1 MSLRSINDRP
11 ERAAWQ
17 QQLRTIDS
25 LCGLAQRFEPG
36 QRLPGWQ
43 HACQWSE
50 WGTVATIE
58 LAAKIEWAARRTQES
73 ILASLIDAYARQ
85 QLPLIRR

>member
-17 QQLRTIDS
+17 HQLRTIDS

-50 WGTVATIE
+50 WG
-58 LAAKIEWAARRTQES
+58 S
-73 ILASLIDAYARQ
+73 GGD
-85 QLPLIRR
+85 